1 MRKSLLFASLASVAM
16 LSVFSSCEKDEKDP
30 TPETYKIEPTASPAN
45 VTTNLKL
52 THNLTYDGGGQYG
65 QLTGSVN
72 WTGLASAPD
81 TVKFLIGG
89 KNPRTMLVV
98 TKGELTNNSYTFTN
112 AVNGGIAINMP
123 FITDV
128 TSSIATGDMYMMIG
142 KSPNYTRVNLDKVTR
157 Q

>member
-1 MRKSLLFASLASVAM
+1 MRKSLLFAALASAAM
-16 LSVFSSCEKDEKDP
+16 LSIFSSCKKEAKAP
-30 TPETYKIEPTASPAN
+30 IPETYKVESTAPPAN
-45 VTTNLKL
+45 VTTSLKL
-52 THNLTYDGGGQYG
+52 THNLTFDGGGQYG

-72 WTGLASAPD
+72 WTGLAAAPD

-89 KNPRTMLVV
+89 KSPRTMLIV

-128 TSSIATGDMYMMIG
+128 TSSIAAGDMYMVIG
-142 KSPNYTRVNLDKVTR
+142 KSPNYTRVNLDKITR